1 MCVGVCVREDV
12 HARASF
18 HPRRKHVISRA
29 PVLRAD
35 RYNIKSHKSEC
46 ELRGDVAVGGGR
58 LRKCEEMTVMIAY
71 RQ

>member
-1 MCVGVCVREDV
+1 M
-12 HARASF
+12 SF

-29 PVLRAD
+29 PVLLAD

-46 ELRGDVAVGGGR
+46 ELRGAVEVDEGEWAERGR
-58 LRKCEEMTVMIAY
+58 ECGEMTVMIAY